1 MNLAKREL
9 RMDNLSMLTDLYEFS
24 MANGYRQTID
34 DEQGVFDV
42 FFRKIPDDGSFVI
55 CAGLEQVVDVL
66 KNFHFSKEDVDYLR
80 SLKLFKENF
89 LDYLRDFHFDC
100 QISAIP
106 EGTPV
111 FPREPLL
118 TIQGPLLQTQ
128 LFETIVLNIMNHQS
142 LIATKARRITFAAG
156 GRPVME
162 FGARRAQGP
171 SSATFGARA
180 AVIGGCTSTS
190 NVLAAEK
197 YGIPAAGTMA
207 HAWVEAFP
215 DELTAFEKWAEV
227 YPDNAALLVDTYD
240 VLKSGVPNAIKV
252 FKKLRAVG
260 HKPVGIRIDSGDI
273 TQLAKGAR
281 KMLDDAGFPDAKIT
295 DSNALDEHVIQSL
308 LNEGAPLDN
317 FGVGEKLITSQTS
330 PVLSGVYKLAAII
343 TNGKVT
349 PKIKV
354 SASREK
360 LTLPGKKQ
368 IYRLYKPNTHEAFAD
383 VIALS
388 DEVLN
393 RPMEVIKA
401 DPLAVERE
409 QSIDQYDAEPLQVP
423 VLAGETV
430 KADQP
435 NVFAIQK
442 RAKRMLKELP
452 AAMQRLFNPDLYPVY
467 MTPKLAELQE
477 KLIEEDKPANVK

>member
-1 MNLAKREL
+1 
-9 RMDNLSMLTDLYEFS
+9 MDNLSMLTDLYEFS

-34 DEQGVFDV
+34 DEQGVFDI
-42 FFRKIPDDGSFVI
+42 FFRKVPDNGSFVI
-55 CAGLEQVVDVL
+55 CAGLQQIVESL
-66 KNFHFSKEDVDYLR
+66 KDFHFSKQDVDYLR

-89 LDYLRDFHFDC
+89 LDYLSDFHFDC
-100 QISAIP
+100 QVSAIP

-128 LFETIVLNIMNHQS
+128 LFETLLLNIMNHQS

-156 GRPVME
+156 DKPIME

-180 AVIGGCTSTS
+180 AVIGGCASTS

-197 YGIPAAGTMA
+197 FGIPAAGTMA
-207 HAWVEAFP
+207 HAWIEAFP
-215 DELTAFEKWAEV
+215 DELTAFEKWADV
-227 YPDNAALLVDTYD
+227 YPDNASLLVDTYD
-240 VLKSGVPNAIKV
+240 VLKSGVPNAITV
-252 FKKLRAVG
+252 FTELKKNG

-295 DSNALDEHVIQSL
+295 ASNALDEHVIQSL

-317 FGVGEKLITSQTS
+317 FGVGEKLITSSTS
-330 PVLSGVYKLAAII
+330 PVLSGVYKLAAIVQ
-343 TNGKVT
+343 NGKMI

-360 LTLPGKKQ
+360 LTLPGLKQ
-368 IYRLYKPNTHEAFAD
+368 VYRLYRPNTNQAFAD
-383 VIALS
+383 IIALN
-388 DEVLN
+388 DEVLD
-393 RPMEVIKA
+393 RPMDVIKA
-401 DPLAVERE
+401 NPIATERQ
-409 QSIDQYDAEPLQVP
+409 QSIENYDAKPLQEKVMD
-423 VLAGETV
+423 GEKV
-430 KADQP
+430 QAELPD
-435 NVFAIQK
+435 VFTIQK
-442 RAKRMLKELP
+442 RSKQMLKEIP
-452 AAMQRLFNPDLYPVY
+452 SATQRLVNPDEYPVY
-467 MTPKLAELQE
+467 MTPKLAQLQE
-477 KLIEEDKPANVK
+477 NLVAEEKK

>member
-1 MNLAKREL
+1 
-9 RMDNLSMLTDLYEFS
+9 MDNLSMLTDLYEFS

-34 DEQGVFDV
+34 DEQGVFDI
-42 FFRKIPDDGSFVI
+42 FFRKVPDNGSFVI
-55 CAGLEQVVDVL
+55 CAGLQQIVESL
-66 KNFHFSKEDVDYLR
+66 KDFHFSKQDVDYLR

-89 LDYLRDFHFDC
+89 LDYLSDFHFDC
-100 QISAIP
+100 QVSAIP

-128 LFETIVLNIMNHQS
+128 LFETLLLNIMNHQS

-156 GRPVME
+156 DKPIME

-180 AVIGGCTSTS
+180 AVIGGCASTS

-197 YGIPAAGTMA
+197 FGIPAAGTMA
-207 HAWVEAFP
+207 HAWIEAFP
-215 DELTAFEKWAEV
+215 DELTAFEKWADV
-227 YPDNAALLVDTYD
+227 YPDNASLLVDTYD
-240 VLKSGVPNAIKV
+240 VLKSGVLNAITV
-252 FKKLRAVG
+252 FTELKKNG

-295 DSNALDEHVIQSL
+295 ASNALDEHVIQSL

-317 FGVGEKLITSQTS
+317 FGVGEKLITSSTS
-330 PVLSGVYKLAAII
+330 PVLSGVYKLAAIVQ
-343 TNGKVT
+343 NGKMI

-360 LTLPGKKQ
+360 LTLPGLKQ
-368 IYRLYKPNTHEAFAD
+368 VYRLYRPNTNQAFAD
-383 VIALS
+383 IIALN
-388 DEVLN
+388 DEVLD
-393 RPMEVIKA
+393 RPMDVVKA
-401 DPLAVERE
+401 NPIATERQ
-409 QSIDQYDAEPLQVP
+409 QSIENYDAKPLQEKVMD
-423 VLAGETV
+423 GEKV
-430 KADQP
+430 QAELPD
-435 NVFAIQK
+435 VFTIQK
-442 RAKRMLKELP
+442 RSKQMLKEIP
-452 AAMQRLFNPDLYPVY
+452 SATQRLVNPDEYPVY
-467 MTPKLAELQE
+467 MTPKLAQLQE
-477 KLIEEDKPANVK
+477 NLVAEEKK